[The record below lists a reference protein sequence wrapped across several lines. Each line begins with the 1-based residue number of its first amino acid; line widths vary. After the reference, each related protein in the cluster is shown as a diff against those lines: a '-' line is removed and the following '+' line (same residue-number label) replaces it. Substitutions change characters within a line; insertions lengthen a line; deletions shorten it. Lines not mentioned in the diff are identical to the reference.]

1 MNKIKSVFMCVRV
14 CVCIDV
20 LVTEQAEEEEEEE
33 EEVKMERSDERKK
46 AKWEL
51 SGGEHRDNVSE
62 FFSTLSAKSTLTKC
76 CSVCMHGWIKRESL
90 FFCKTSNNISSQQ
103 INRNEFLIQFRWNHL
118 HCRQPP
124 PQLLNTTSLSHS
136 FHRRNF
142 FLIGCL
148 FAR

>member
-1 MNKIKSVFMCVRV
+1 
-14 CVCIDV
+14 
-20 LVTEQAEEEEEEE
+20 
-33 EEVKMERSDERKK
+33 MERSDERKK

-103 INRNEFLIQFRWNHL
+103 INRNEFLIQFRWKSSTLPLAPSPAPKHHIAL
-118 HCRQPP
+118 SLFSSSKLFSYR
-124 PQLLNTTSLSHS
+124 LLVCSLNRAGVASVCV
-136 FHRRNF
+136 RF
-142 FLIGCL
+142 FLVL
-148 FAR
+148 LLWARFVKMFKSK